1 MLWST
6 ALASTFPFKTC
17 RVTIEGSCFG
27 GSEVWT
33 TGFYLGTEGA
43 DASDPTQTN
52 VDNIATAWSTFFTH
66 ANTKVNNGYKTHRIK
81 AVTYGASGTPDLSTL
96 KIHDYTPDIAGA
108 SNATPFPAQT
118 SLVGTL
124 RSSIVHGKA
133 SHGRM
138 YLPGIVAV
146 VQADGRIQAT
156 DRDAIGLKFKE
167 FITNV
172 RGYAGMPGFPILIAK
187 GQPIIIAAQ
196 SKYVYS
202 VRVGNVYDTQRRRRN
217 GLAET
222 YYDAAI

>member
-1 MLWST
+1 V
-6 ALASTFPFKTC
+6 ASTFPFKTC
-17 RVTIEGSCFG
+17 KVTIEGSCFG

-52 VDNIATAWSTFFTH
+52 VDNIATAWSTFFT
-66 ANTKVNNGYKTHRIK
+66 AASTKINASYKTHRIK

-96 KIHDYTPDIAGA
+96 KIHDYTPDIAGVGGTA
-108 SNATPFPAQT
+108 AQSAQT
-118 SLVGTL
+118 SLVGTM

-138 YLPGIVAV
+138 YLPGVCAL
-146 VQADGRIQAT
+146 VQTDGRILAS
-156 DRDAIGLKFKE
+156 DRDAIGANFKT
-167 FITNV
+167 FFTSV

-202 VRVGNVYDTQRRRRN
+202 VRMGNVYDTQRRRRN
-217 GLAET
+217 GLSET

>member
-1 MLWST
+1 MG
-6 ALASTFPFKTC
+6 STFPFKTV

-43 DASDPTQTN
+43 DAADPTQTN
-52 VDNIATAWSTFFTH
+52 VDNIATAWQTFFTH
-66 ANTKVNNGYKTHRIK
+66 ANSKFNSQYKTHRVK
-81 AVTYGASGTPDLSTL
+81 AVNYAASGAPDLASL
-96 KIHDYTPDIAGA
+96 KIKDYAPDIAGA
-108 SNATPFPAQT
+108 STGVNLPPQC

-124 RSSIVHGKA
+124 RSTIVHGKA

-138 YLPGIVAV
+138 YLPGINASVA
-146 VQADGRIQAT
+146 ADGRISAS

-172 RGYAGMPGFPILIAK
+172 RGYAGMPGYPILIAK

-196 SKYVYS
+196 AKYVYS
-202 VRVGNVYDTQRRRRN
+202 VRMGNVYDTQRRRRN
-217 GLAET
+217 GLTET
-222 YYDAAI
+222 YYDALI

>member
-1 MLWST
+1 MPD
-6 ALASTFPFKTC
+6 TFPYKTV

-33 TGFYLGTEGA
+33 SGFYLGTEDA
-43 DASDPTQTN
+43 DAGTIDQAD

-66 ANTKVNNGYKTHRIK
+66 ANTKISNLYKTHRIK
-81 AVTYGASGTPDLSTL
+81 AVMHNVTGGSDLSTL
-96 KIHDYTPDIAGA
+96 KIKDYTPDISGA
-108 SNATPFPAQT
+108 SAAAVMPAQV
-118 SLVGTL
+118 SLVGTM

-138 YLPGIVAV
+138 YIPGICGAV
-146 VQADGRIQAT
+146 GTDGRLSAT

-172 RGYAGMPGFPILIAK
+172 RGYAGMPGYPILIAK
-187 GQPIIIAAQ
+187 GYGLGPPAL
-196 SKYVYS
+196 SKYIYS

-217 GLAET
+217 GLSET